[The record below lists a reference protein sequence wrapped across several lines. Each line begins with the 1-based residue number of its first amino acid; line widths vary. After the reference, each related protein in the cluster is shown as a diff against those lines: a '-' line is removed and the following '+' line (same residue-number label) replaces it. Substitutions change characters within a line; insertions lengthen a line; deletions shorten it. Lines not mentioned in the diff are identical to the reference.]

1 MIYTSST
8 SGLHNFDKRAIV
20 IDNHSFKHH
29 HCVCVCVCV
38 CLTLSLVLSLFSF
51 SLSLSLAHT
60 HTHIQLER
68 ACDLKCYLDELARKG
83 EIPEASY
90 PSDKQWAVA
99 SSIKDVLEPFMQ
111 AQTLLEGQ
119 HYVTMSLVAM
129 IIAMLSNGLQAIL
142 AVGQLEQGV
151 LNVVQEVLD
160 EVIKEWGSGNAGTVC
175 TEHQTRG
182 HRQRFKGLH
191 LLHMVA
197 SFVDPR
203 TKSMTFIPKQV
214 CVLMLPLPGYTSLI
228 V

>member
-1 MIYTSST
+1 
-8 SGLHNFDKRAIV
+8 LH
-20 IDNHSFKHH
+20 
-29 HCVCVCVCV
+29 
-38 CLTLSLVLSLFSF
+38 
-51 SLSLSLAHT
+51 
-60 HTHIQLER
+60 
-68 ACDLKCYLDELARKG
+68 RKG

-90 PSDKQWAVA
+90 PSEKQWAVA

-119 HYVTMSLVAM
+119 HYVTISLVAM
-129 IIAMLSNGLQAIL
+129 MIAMLRNGLQAIL
-142 AVGQLEQGV
+142 AVGQLEPGV

-160 EVIKEWGSGNAGTVC
+160 EVIKEWGSGNAGTVF

-191 LLHMVA
+191 PLHMVA

-203 TKSMTFIPKQV
+203 TKSMAFIPKQV
-214 CVLMLPLPGYTSLI
+214 CVLMLSLPGYTRLI